1 MKKMN
6 ILVTCDSGYA
16 KQAALMLFSLQKHH
30 PDIFLDIFAV
40 GALQEGDITLMGK
53 ALDKAK
59 SRLTHL
65 TFHGEF
71 LKDAP
76 TTDRYPVEMYYRI
89 FAAQYLP
96 REMERVLYLDP
107 DLVVIGSLEGLYG
120 MEMGDAFFAAA
131 SHVKEETLL
140 EKVNQK
146 RLDMEGIYINS
157 GVMLLNL
164 SALRKEQDVQAV
176 IDYIAAHEK
185 VLVLPD
191 QDVISGL
198 YDDRILPIDAHI
210 YNMTERILT
219 MGYLKGMDA
228 DWVCR
233 HAAIIHYCGKN
244 KPWKPL
250 YKGKLDIFYL
260 LNRIEWE
267 KKIEEI
273 EA

>member
-6 ILVTCDSGYA
+6 ILVTCDSGYG
-16 KQAALMLFSLQKHH
+16 KQAALMLFSLQKNH
-30 PDIFLDIFAV
+30 PEVYLDIFVA
-40 GALQEGDITLMGK
+40 GTLQEGDIALMGK
-53 ALDKAK
+53 ALDGEK
-59 SRLTHL
+59 SRITHMA
-65 TFHGEF
+65 FHGEI

-96 REMERVLYLDP
+96 KELDRVLYLDP
-107 DLVVIGSLEGLYG
+107 DLVVIGSLENLYS
-120 MEMGDAFFAAA
+120 MEMGNAFFAAA
-131 SHVKEETLL
+131 SHVKEDTVL

-164 SALRKEQDVQAV
+164 EALRREQDVQAV
-176 IDYIAAHEK
+176 IDYIAAYEK
-185 VLVLPD
+185 LLILPD

-198 YDDRILPIDAHI
+198 YSEKILPIDAYI
-210 YNMTERILT
+210 YNMTERIFTLEL
-219 MGYLKGMDA
+219 LKGMET

-233 HAAIIHYCGKN
+233 NSAIIHYCGKN
-244 KPWKPL
+244 KPWKPM

-267 KKIEEI
+267 KKIEE
-273 EA
+273 

>member
-1 MKKMN
+1 MKIMN

-16 KQAALMLFSLQKHH
+16 KQAALMLFSLQKKH
-30 PDIFLDIFAV
+30 PEIFLDIYAV
-40 GALQEGDITLMGK
+40 GALQEGDIALMGA
-53 ALDKAK
+53 ALETKT

-65 TFHGEF
+65 TFDGGF

-96 REMERVLYLDP
+96 TEMERVLYLDP
-107 DLVVIGSLEGLYG
+107 DLVVTGSLEELYEIELG
-120 MEMGDAFFAAA
+120 QAFFAAA
-131 SHVKEETLL
+131 SHVGEETLL

-164 SALRKEQDVQAV
+164 EALRQEQDIQAV
-176 IDYIAAHEK
+176 LRYIAAHEK
-185 VLVLPD
+185 VLFLPD

-198 YDDRILPIDAHI
+198 YADKILPLDARI
-210 YNMTERILT
+210 YNMTERIFAA
-219 MGYLKGMDA
+219 GFLKGMDT

-244 KPWKPL
+244 KPWKPM

-267 KKIEEI
+267 RKMGK
-273 EA
+273 

>member
-16 KQAALMLFSLQKHH
+16 KQAALMLYSLQKNH
-30 PDIFLDIFAV
+30 PETFLDIFAV
-40 GALQEGDITLMGK
+40 GALQEGDMALMGK
-53 ALDKAK
+53 ALDGKK
-59 SRLTHL
+59 SRLTHRA
-65 TFHGEF
+65 FDGEI

-96 REMERVLYLDP
+96 KEMERVLYLDP
-107 DLVVIGSLEGLYG
+107 DLVVTGDLTELYE

-131 SHVKEETLL
+131 SHVKEETFL
-140 EKVNQK
+140 EKLNQK
-146 RLDMEGIYINS
+146 RLDMDGIYINS

-164 SALRKEQDVQAV
+164 EALRKEQDIQAV
-176 IDYIAAHEK
+176 AEYIATHEK
-185 VLVLPD
+185 LLILPD

-198 YDDRILPIDAHI
+198 YHDKICPIDAYV
-210 YNMTERILT
+210 YNMTERMFTPAL
-219 MGYLKGMDA
+219 LKGMET

-233 HAAIIHYCGKN
+233 NTAIIHYCGRN

-250 YKGKLDIFYL
+250 YKGKLDVFYL
-260 LNRIEWE
+260 LNRVEWE
-267 KKIEEI
+267 KAVKS
-273 EA
+273 

>member
-30 PDIFLDIFAV
+30 PDVFLDIFVA
-40 GALQEGDITLMGK
+40 GTLQEGDIMLMGK
-53 ALDKAK
+53 ALEKGK
-59 SRLTHL
+59 SRITHAA
-65 TFHGEF
+65 FDGEI
-71 LKDAP
+71 LKGAP

-96 REMERVLYLDP
+96 QGLERVLYLDP
-107 DLVVIGSLEGLYG
+107 DLVVTGSLEALYD
-120 MEMGDAFFAAA
+120 MEMADAYFAAA
-131 SHVKEETLL
+131 SHVKENTPL
-140 EKVNQK
+140 EKINQK

-164 SALRKEQDVQAV
+164 DALRREQDVQAV
-176 IDYIAAHEK
+176 IEYIAEHEK
-185 VLVLPD
+185 VLFLPD

-198 YDDRILPIDAHI
+198 YSEKILPIDAHV
-210 YNMTERILT
+210 YNMTERIL
-219 MGYLKGMDA
+219 MLESLKGLDA

-233 HAAIIHYCGKN
+233 HSVIIHYCGKN
-244 KPWKPL
+244 KPWKPM

-260 LNRIEWE
+260 LNRMEWE
-267 KKIEEI
+267 KKIGE
-273 EA
+273 

>member
-6 ILVTCDSGYA
+6 VLVTCDSGYA
-16 KQAALMLFSLQKHH
+16 KQAALMLYSLQKNH
-30 PDIFLDIFAV
+30 PETFLDIFAV
-40 GALQEGDITLMGK
+40 GALQEGDMALMGK
-53 ALDKAK
+53 ALDGEK
-59 SRLTHL
+59 SRLTH
-65 TFHGEF
+65 TAFDGEF

-96 REMERVLYLDP
+96 KEMERVLYLDP
-107 DLVVIGSLEGLYG
+107 DLVVTGDLTGLYE

-131 SHVKEETLL
+131 SHVKEETFL
-140 EKVNQK
+140 EKLNQK

-164 SALRKEQDVQAV
+164 EALRREQDIQAV
-176 IDYIAAHEK
+176 TDYIAEHEK
-185 VLVLPD
+185 LLILPD

-198 YDDRILPIDAHI
+198 YPDKICPIDAYV
-210 YNMTERILT
+210 YNMTERMFALAL
-219 MGYLKGMDA
+219 LKGMET

-233 HAAIIHYCGKN
+233 NTAIIHYCGRN

-250 YKGKLDIFYL
+250 YKGKLDMFYL

-267 KKIEEI
+267 KKVKKS
-273 EA
+273 

>member
-1 MKKMN
+1 MKTMN

-30 PDIFLDIFAV
+30 PDVFLDIFAA
-40 GALQEGDITLMGK
+40 GSLQEGDIMLMGK
-53 ALDKAK
+53 ALDSER
-59 SRLTHL
+59 SRITHAA
-65 TFHGEF
+65 FDGEM
-71 LKDAP
+71 LKGAP

-96 REMERVLYLDP
+96 EYMDRVLYLDP
-107 DLVVIGSLEGLYG
+107 DLVVTGSLKALYS

-131 SHVKEETLL
+131 SHVKEDTVL

-164 SALRKEQDVQAV
+164 ETLRREQEVQAV
-176 IDYIAAHEK
+176 VDYIAAHEK
-185 VLVLPD
+185 VLFLPD
-191 QDVISGL
+191 QDIISGL
-198 YDDRILPIDAHI
+198 YSDRILPIDAHV
-210 YNMTERILT
+210 YNMTERIAAA
-219 MGYLKGMDA
+219 GFLKGPDT
-228 DWVCR
+228 DWICIS
-233 HAAIIHYCGKN
+233 AAIIHYCGRN
-244 KPWKPL
+244 KPWKPG

-267 KKIEEI
+267 KKIDE
-273 EA
+273 

>member
-1 MKKMN
+1 MKEMN

-16 KQAALMLFSLQKHH
+16 KQAALMLFSLQKNHQ
-30 PDIFLDIFAV
+30 DVFLNIFAA
-40 GALQEGDITLMGK
+40 GTLQEGDIALMGK
-53 ALDKAK
+53 ALDGEK
-59 SRLTHL
+59 SRITHVA
-65 TFHGEF
+65 FDGEV

-96 REMERVLYLDP
+96 QDLERVLYLDP
-107 DLVVIGSLEGLYG
+107 DLVVIGSLEELYG

-131 SHVKEETLL
+131 SHVKENTPL
-140 EKVNQK
+140 EKINQK

-164 SALRKEQDVQAV
+164 EALRREQDVRAV
-176 IDYIAAHEK
+176 IKYIAEHEK
-185 VLVLPD
+185 ILFLPD

-198 YDDRILPIDAHI
+198 YHEKILPIDAHI
-210 YNMTERILT
+210 YNMTERIL
-219 MGYLKGMDA
+219 MLEGLKGLET
-228 DWVCR
+228 DWICR
-233 HAAIIHYCGKN
+233 NSAIIHYCGRN
-244 KPWKPL
+244 KPWKPM

-267 KKIEEI
+267 KNCK
-273 EA
+273 

>member
-1 MKKMN
+1 MKTMH

-16 KQAALMLFSLQKHH
+16 KQAALMLFSLQKNH
-30 PDIFLDIFAV
+30 PETFLDIYAA
-40 GALQEGDITLMGK
+40 GALQEEDIALMGK
-53 ALDKAK
+53 ALDKRE
-59 SRLTHL
+59 SRLTHAAFDG
-65 TFHGEF
+65 TI

-76 TTDRYPVEMYYRI
+76 TTDRYPIEMYYRI

-107 DLVVIGSLEGLYG
+107 DLVVIGDLTPLYE
-120 MEMGDAFFAAA
+120 MDMGDAFFAAA

-140 EKVNQK
+140 EKLNQK
-146 RLDMEGIYINS
+146 RLDIEEGIYINS

-164 SALRKEQDVQAV
+164 AALRREQNMREV
-176 IDYIAAHEK
+176 IDYIAEHEK
-185 VLVLPD
+185 LLILPD

-198 YDDRILPIDAHI
+198 YHDRICPIDTMR
-210 YNMTERILT
+210 YNMTERMFTLE
-219 MGYLKGMDA
+219 YLKGLET

-233 HAAIIHYCGKN
+233 NTAIVHYCGRN
-244 KPWKPL
+244 KPWKPM

-267 KKIEEI
+267 KATE
-273 EA
+273 